1 MTSTTTMKRCLRC
14 EKLLPLE
21 AFGPSKR
28 NRDGHRNT
36 CRMCNAERNRQ
47 RYKAKMLGS
56 KPPELKPIKKHE
68 PKEKPAE
75 KTHRLRKGVTCAFH
89 CAEYPCFTG
98 INNMSSNLALTC
110 HKFRQRV

>member
-1 MTSTTTMKRCLRC
+1 MKRCLRC

-47 RYKAKMLGS
+47 RYKAKVLGL

-68 PKEKPAE
+68 PKPAE

-89 CAEYPCFTG
+89 CAKYPCAEG
-98 INNMSSNLALTC
+98 LENLSTNFAEQGCHGFILKPKAL
-110 HKFRQRV
+110 